1 MVRLGIEG
9 EKEISRADLEVFGLS
24 NLELFSYLLRQGRP
38 WERQVLQKHHQF
50 GLARNKPEIRISH
63 SNKGIVYATLEFK
76 RGPSC
81 DKNIEV
87 VHGYLKLIKLYYLTK
102 KVVVDREEI

>member
-38 WERQVLQKHHQF
+38 WERQVLQKHH
-50 GLARNKPEIRISH
+50 
-63 SNKGIVYATLEFK
+63 
-76 RGPSC
+76 
-81 DKNIEV
+81 
-87 VHGYLKLIKLYYLTK
+87 
-102 KVVVDREEI
+102 